1 MCVIAHACAAAEKKA
16 WMPNLISFIPAY
28 AKYINHHLAFAV
40 VVIVVVVVCCCC
52 FSFALLFCSFVCST
66 LIAFSSH
73 THLFTLFNGALN
85 SSQPKSWASK
95 QASISTYHVYVLY
108 LYVDNII
115 IPVCQLIQAVLRK
128 SISHSLSFC
137 LSLSFPVIWLSF
149 IQLIDWHTNHFI
161 RSFGVRYTRI
171 HTPNH
176 VCVCALPSFK
186 WNEQILRAQCNLQCD
201 VIFISFYFGFLI

>member
-1 MCVIAHACAAAEKKA
+1 MCNRSCLRCCRKKA

-108 LYVDNII
+108 LYIDNII
-115 IPVCQLIQAVLRK
+115 IPVCQLAQAVLRK

-171 HTPNH
+171 HTSNH